1 MKEIFMKN
9 YIVISAFGMEKEYVA
24 SSRIYGLT
32 KSLKKIGQNVSIYFP
47 DIPLENPY
55 DYYFADKVGFYPVKE
70 SLFLNFLR
78 KYYKKNKR
86 KKMDNHKN
94 SQKLDYTYMPL
105 MYSYFLNNYLAHQY
119 YSPINSNKYY
129 KIQYSRK
136 MPLNLSDS
144 ATNTI
149 LLTSSGPS
157 IMNYFGYR
165 IKLKNPNIFWV
176 ADYRDLNQNNPYL
189 SDKFNFKGKKMD
201 KLAFKYADLITTVSH
216 SAKEQNIENAK
227 NMGFD
232 ISNKSYVLYNGFS
245 KNEINNSEN
254 VNISIKYKNILTTQK
269 IIITFTGTIYP
280 LRRIDLFLEALKEV
294 ENILFVYAGGSFD
307 LVEHFTK
314 KLGIA
319 SKVINLKF
327 IPREEAEFLQKNCDI
342 LLQLKADVKEDG
354 ILTGKFYEYLQRN
367 KKILSLGDQDEEYNL
382 ICRDLKNVDIL
393 PYDKEKIVNYIK
405 NLRKEDLKETY
416 DPNIERFSWEYLAK
430 EFDDFVSQKLKER
443 KSNI

>member
-1 MKEIFMKN
+1 MKN
-9 YIVISAFGMEKEYVA
+9 YIIISAFGIEKEYVA

-32 KSLKKIGQNVSIYFP
+32 KSLKEMGQNVSIYFP
-47 DIPLENPY
+47 NIPLENPY
-55 DYYFADKVGFYPVKE
+55 DYYFVDKLNYFPVKE
-70 SLFLNFLR
+70 ALLLNFLR
-78 KYYKKNKR
+78 KYYKKNKKR
-86 KKMDNHKN
+86 KMDNQNN

-105 MYSYFLNNYLAHQY
+105 MHSYFLNNYKAHQY
-119 YSPINSNKYY
+119 YYPINSNKYY
-129 KIQYSRK
+129 IIKYSRK
-136 MPLNLSDS
+136 IALNISTS
-144 ATNTI
+144 ESNTI
-149 LLTSSGPS
+149 LFTSSGPS

-165 IKLKNPNIFWV
+165 IKIKNPNIFWV
-176 ADYRDLNQNNPYL
+176 ADYRDLNQNNPYK

-201 KLAFKYADLITTVSH
+201 KLAFKYADLITTVSQA
-216 SAKEQNIENAK
+216 AKAQNIENAK
-227 NMGFD
+227 NMGFN
-232 ISNKSYVLYNGFS
+232 ISDKSYVLYNGFS
-245 KNEINNSEN
+245 KNETNNSEN

-269 IIITFTGTIYP
+269 IIIAFTGTIYP

-294 ENILFVYAGGSFD
+294 KNILFVYAGGSFD

-314 KLGIA
+314 KIGIA

-327 IPREEAEFLQKNCDI
+327 IPKEEVEFLQKNCDI

-393 PYDKEKIVNYIK
+393 PYDKEKIVQYLK
-405 NLRKEDLKETY
+405 KLRKEDLKETY

-430 EFDDFVSQKLKER
+430 EFDDFVSQKLNER
-443 KSNI
+443 NINI

>member
-1 MKEIFMKN
+1 
-9 YIVISAFGMEKEYVA
+9 MEKEYVA

-32 KSLKKIGQNVSIYFP
+32 KSLKEMDQNVTIYLP
-47 DIPLENPY
+47 NLPIENGYNY
-55 DYYFADKVGFYPVKE
+55 DFIDKVNYYPVKE

-78 KYYKKNKR
+78 ECYKKNKKR
-86 KKMDNHKN
+86 KANNHNN
-94 SQKLDYTYMPL
+94 SEKKDFIYESR
-105 MYSYFLNNYLAHQY
+105 MYSNIYNIYLRHQFYFYRNT
-119 YSPINSNKYY
+119 NKYY
-129 KIQYSRK
+129 NIKYSKK
-136 MPLNLSDS
+136 MAANLNNST
-144 ATNTI
+144 TNTI
-149 LLTSSGPS
+149 LFTSSGPS

-165 IKLKNPNIFWV
+165 IKLKNPNIFWI

-189 SDKFNFKGKKMD
+189 SDEVNFKGKKMD
-201 KLAFKYADLITTVSH
+201 KLAFKYADLITTVSQGV
-216 SAKEQNIENAK
+216 KEQNIKNAE

-254 VNISIKYKNILTTQK
+254 VNITVKYKNILTTQK
-269 IIITFTGTIYP
+269 IIIAFTGTIYP

-294 ENILFVYAGGSFD
+294 KNILFVYAGGSFD

-314 KLGIA
+314 KIGIA

-327 IPREEAEFLQKNCDI
+327 IPKEEVEFLQKNCDI

-393 PYDKEKIVNYIK
+393 PYDKEKIVKYLK
-405 NLRKEDLKETY
+405 KLRKEDLKKTY

-430 EFDDFVSQKLKER
+430 EFDDFVSQKLNER
-443 KSNI
+443 NINT

>member
-1 MKEIFMKN
+1 
-9 YIVISAFGMEKEYVA
+9 MEKEYVA

-32 KSLKKIGQNVSIYFP
+32 KSLKEMDQNVTIYLP
-47 DIPLENPY
+47 NLPIENGYNY
-55 DYYFADKVGFYPVKE
+55 DFIDKVIYYPVKE

-78 KYYKKNKR
+78 QYYKKNKKR
-86 KKMDNHKN
+86 KANNHNN
-94 SQKLDYTYMPL
+94 SQKEDFIYESRI
-105 MYSYFLNNYLAHQY
+105 YSYIYNIYLRHQIY
-119 YSPINSNKYY
+119 FYRNTNKYY
-129 KIQYSRK
+129 NIKYSKK
-136 MPLNLSDS
+136 MTANLNNST
-144 ATNTI
+144 TNTI
-149 LLTSSGPS
+149 LFTSSGPS

-165 IKLKNPNIFWV
+165 IKIKNPNIFWV
-176 ADYRDLNQNNPYL
+176 VDYRDLNQNNPYL

-269 IIITFTGTIYP
+269 IIIAFTGTIYP

-294 ENILFVYAGGSFD
+294 ENILFVYAGDSFNLID
-307 LVEHFTK
+307 HFTK
-314 KLGIA
+314 KIGIDA
-319 SKVINLKF
+319 KVINLKF
-327 IPREEAEFLQKNCDI
+327 IPREEAEFLQKNCNI
-342 LLQLKADVKEDG
+342 LLQLKADVKENG

-382 ICRDLKNVDIL
+382 ICRNLKNVDIL
-393 PYDKEKIVNYIK
+393 PYDKEKIVKYLK
-405 NLRKEDLKETY
+405 NLKKEDLKETY
-416 DPNIERFSWEYLAK
+416 DPNIDRFSWEYLAK
-430 EFDDFVSQKLKER
+430 EFDDFVSQKLNER
-443 KSNI
+443 KSDI

>member
-1 MKEIFMKN
+1 MKN

-149 LLTSSGPS
+149 LLTSSGPF
-157 IMNYFGYR
+157 IMHHFGYR
-165 IKLKNPNIFWV
+165 IKIKNPNIFWI
-176 ADYRDLNQNNPYL
+176 ADYRDLNQNNPNR

-201 KLAFKYADLITTVSH
+201 KLAFKYADLITTVSQG
-216 SAKEQNIENAK
+216 AKEQNIKNAK

-232 ISNKSYVLYNGFS
+232 ISDKSYVLYNGFS
-245 KNEINNSEN
+245 KNETNNTEN
-254 VNISIKYKNILTTQK
+254 VNISIKYKNILSTEK
-269 IIITFTGTIYP
+269 VIIVYTGTIYP
-280 LRRIDLFLEALKEV
+280 SMRIDLFMETLKRV
-294 ENILFVYAGGSFD
+294 ENILFVYAGGSFNKVD
-307 LVEHFTK
+307 HFAK
-314 KLGIA
+314 KLEIA

-327 IPREEAEFLQKNCDI
+327 IPREEAEFLQKNSDI
-342 LLQLKADVKEDG
+342 LLLLKANVKEDG

-367 KKILSLGDQDEEYNL
+367 KKILTLGDQDEEYNL
-382 ICRDLKNVDIL
+382 ICRNLTNVDIL
-393 PYDKEKIVNYIK
+393 PYDKEKIVQYLK
-405 NLRKEDLKETY
+405 NLRKKDLKETY